1 MSKKGIAAS
10 VILLFFITFPVFAGP
25 SNSSYEL
32 IEYGFG
38 NGGTD
43 ASSNDDYSL
52 NGIVGEVNGANASND
67 DFTVGSGLIFTHMA
81 NVPPAPSFTNPGNNY
96 DRLQFILD
104 NGGNPTDAEF
114 AIAISTDNFVTT
126 RYIQNDNTIG
136 NTLGAEDWQTYANW
150 GSGTGEYVTGLQPN
164 TQYKIKVKARQ
175 GNYTESGW
183 GPEATATTD
192 VASLTFSVSSNTVAF
207 NNLNSGNS
215 YTDSSKSTTLTT
227 STNAY
232 NGYIV
237 YGRTTNALTSNGN
250 TIAHYGSPN
259 SAPTTWSGTGFGYTT
274 DDASLTGGT
283 ANRFTSGGAKYAGFG
298 NTAPGDPVAD
308 HAGPVTSSI
317 SNEQFTVSYRVTADA
332 ATKAGTYQTT
342 IIYVVVP
349 TF

>member
-1 MSKKGIAAS
+1 MFKKGIIAG
-10 VILLFFITFPVFAGP
+10 VIFLLFISVPVLAGP
-25 SNSSYEL
+25 SNGSYEL

-38 NGGTD
+38 SGGTSG
-43 ASSNDDYSL
+43 SSNDDYSV
-52 NGIVGEVNGANASND
+52 NGIVGEINGANASNATY
-67 DFTVGSGLIFTHMA
+67 TVGSGLIFTHMA
-81 NVPPAPSFTNPGNNY
+81 NVPPAPGFTNPGNNY
-96 DRLQFILD
+96 DRLQFILNTGD
-104 NGGNPTDAEF
+104 NPSDAEF
-114 AIAISTDNFVTT
+114 AIAISTDDFVTT

-136 NTLGAEDWQTYANW
+136 NTLGVEDWQTYANW
-150 GSGTGEYVTGLQPN
+150 GSGTGEYVTGLIAN
-164 TQYKIKVKARQ
+164 TEYKIKVKARQ

-183 GPEATATTD
+183 GPEAAATTD
-192 VASLTFSVSSNTVAF
+192 VASLTFSVSSNTVTF

-215 YTDSSKSTTLTT
+215 FTDSTQSTVLTT

-237 YGRTTNALTSNGN
+237 YGRTTSALTSNGN

-259 SAPTTWSGTGFGYTT
+259 SAPTTWGGTGFGYTT
-274 DDASLTGGT
+274 NDSSLTGGT
-283 ANRFTSGGAKYAGFG
+283 ANRFTSGGPNYAGFG

-317 SNEQFTVSYRVTADA
+317 TNEQFTVSYRVTADS